1 MYMHMGLWPNLGHG
15 HREDVHPNVYF
26 YDFICLYTFYVFT
39 KLGLL
44 LEDLGTDVMS
54 RQFEHLGIDWT
65 MSLASSPLAKKHW
78 ALLDGFVS
86 KVALDLFDHEIA
98 YWNCNELERSDRPS
112 LRPSQKNMFRIPYVP
127 NLGTPTFL
135 PQKWSFPSIPS
146 LTLITLSSSSPGTN
160 LYLGYIIPR
169 GWNVICFWNPGS
181 LFTEPPSSQN
191 LTSHRGGQHHGQH
204 MSTLFLPAPCRQLV
218 PGCCVCSDQSYH
230 CRTTLLEFSDFLVRW
245 LAMTHAL
252 VHESTFFLV
261 RNQQNMA
268 TPLGTKSFRELFN
281 LWNQRPL
288 LHGSTSTVFAQA
300 HIESSN
306 SCG

>member
-1 MYMHMGLWPNLGHG
+1 
-15 HREDVHPNVYF
+15 
-26 YDFICLYTFYVFT
+26 
-39 KLGLL
+39 
-44 LEDLGTDVMS
+44 MS

-65 MSLASSPLAKKHW
+65 MSLASSPLAKKTLGFAGWVCFKSSPRFVWSWNCLLCGPHKLTCSEFLTYQTWAPQHSFPKNDRSPASHPLHWLHW
-78 ALLDGFVS
+78 A
-86 KVALDLFDHEIA
+86 AH
-98 YWNCNELERSDRPS
+98 
-112 LRPSQKNMFRIPYVP
+112 
-127 NLGTPTFL
+127 
-135 PQKWSFPSIPS
+135 PQEPIY
-146 LTLITLSSSSPGTN
+146 T
-160 LYLGYIIPR
+160 
-169 GWNVICFWNPGS
+169 WNVTCFWNPGS
-181 LFTEPPSSQN
+181 LFTELPSSQN
-191 LTSHRGGQHHGQH
+191 ITSHRGGQHHDQH

-230 CRTTLLEFSDFLVRW
+230 CRTTLLEFSDVLVRW

-268 TPLGTKSFRELFN
+268 TQLGTKSFRELFN
-281 LWNQRPL
+281 LWDQRPL